1 MSEDRRQAQSKS
13 GLPAASPGELPAGED
28 PREVQR
34 KSDRPATGPGL
45 LRPAPSVTQS
55 VTQSVAPAVA
65 PARAAPV
72 ANPEPHVA
80 PVVAP
85 SFAPPQAP
93 PVAPPLAPPL
103 SPANS
108 AGAAAATDLEPDY
121 EEDDLQLTFADRL
134 RRLSP
139 APVLLTL
146 GSIGSLLFDILAVTS
161 HTTPVAVLMSAGV
174 VTGLVFGANAVI
186 ASMGTWRATQDGEY
200 GRALLLAGIGGVS
213 ALVSTG
219 ALAALLVMVL
229 LLNS

>member
-13 GLPAASPGELPAGED
+13 GLPAASPGEVPAGED

-45 LRPAPSVTQS
+45 LRPAPAVAP
-55 VTQSVAPAVA
+55 SVAPAVA

-93 PVAPPLAPPL
+93 PVAPPLA
-103 SPANS
+103 PANS

-200 GRALLLAGIGGVS
+200 GRALLLAGIGGAS

>member
-55 VTQSVAPAVA
+55 VAPAVA

-72 ANPEPHVA
+72 ANPEP
-80 PVVAP
+80 PLAP
-85 SFAPPQAP
+85 SQAPPVAPPQAP
-93 PVAPPLAPPL
+93 PVAPPLA
-103 SPANS
+103 PANS

-121 EEDDLQLTFADRL
+121 DEDDLQLTLADRL

-174 VTGLVFGANAVI
+174 VTGLIFGANAVI